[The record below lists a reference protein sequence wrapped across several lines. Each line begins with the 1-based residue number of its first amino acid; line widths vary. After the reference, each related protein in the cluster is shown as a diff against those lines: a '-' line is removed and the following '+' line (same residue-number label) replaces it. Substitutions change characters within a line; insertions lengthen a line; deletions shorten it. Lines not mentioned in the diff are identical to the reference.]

1 MLISQEAT
9 AIAFETELARL
20 NSDECYFNS
29 ISRELEPKRAFTAK
43 FLIDAGFKPI
53 IPEGGYFMI
62 ADWSALGGLALKL
75 PGSVVISFCKFRVSS

>member
-1 MLISQEAT
+1 MYQIRILNQL
-9 AIAFETELARL
+9 ETL
-20 NSDECYFNS
+20 N
-29 ISRELEPKRAFTAK
+29 LQK
-43 FLIDAGFKPI
+43 LI